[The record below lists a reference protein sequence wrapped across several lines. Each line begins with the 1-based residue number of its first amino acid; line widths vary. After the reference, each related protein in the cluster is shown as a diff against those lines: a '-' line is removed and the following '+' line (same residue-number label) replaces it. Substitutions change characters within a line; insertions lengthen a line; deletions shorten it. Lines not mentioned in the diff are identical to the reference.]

1 MSPTTR
7 HALLSTSV
15 LWGLLSSTA
24 LMAQSPQVGAKD
36 IGGTVKGPAGAEAG
50 VWVIAETTDLPT
62 KYSKIVVTDDQGR
75 FLIPDLPAA
84 KYKVWVRGYG
94 LVDSQRVD
102 GAPGQSLDLTAT
114 PAPTPAAAAKFYP
127 GMYWYS
133 MLKIPAADQFPGTGE
148 KGNGIPPFMKTQG
161 NWIDLVKNTCQS
173 CHALGSENVRS
184 PHVKELGEFANSQDM
199 WMRRIQSGQAMTR
212 MASGIARIGPDLG
225 IANFADWTDRVAKGE
240 LPSSKPERPTGVERN
255 MVVTSWG
262 WGTPKHYMH
271 DAISTDKRNP
281 RLNANGLIYGSP
293 EESTDLVPVLDPV
306 NNKTWDIPHP
316 YAPGTPTVHD
326 DPYGPS
332 VFWGEEPIWDGHT
345 SNHNLIIDAANR
357 VWFAARGGGRE
368 TPKQC
373 KEGGRNP

>member
-36 IGGTVKGPAGAEAG
+36 IGGTVKGPSGAEAG

-173 CHALGSENVRS
+173 CHALGSENIRS

-212 MASGIARIGPDLG
+212 MASGIARIGPD
-225 IANFADWTDRVAKGE
+225 
-240 LPSSKPERPTGVERN
+240 
-255 MVVTSWG
+255 
-262 WGTPKHYMH
+262 
-271 DAISTDKRNP
+271 
-281 RLNANGLIYGSP
+281 
-293 EESTDLVPVLDPV
+293 
-306 NNKTWDIPHP
+306 
-316 YAPGTPTVHD
+316 
-326 DPYGPS
+326 
-332 VFWGEEPIWDGHT
+332 
-345 SNHNLIIDAANR
+345 
-357 VWFAARGGGRE
+357 
-368 TPKQC
+368 
-373 KEGGRNP
+373 